1 MSEGRLEVEV
11 QIAKPTSD
19 PTGMNGQASEHLETG
34 ESVDLMSEASKLTP
48 ETMEL
53 IQRLLDGTEAYGRDL
68 KAWEVQKFNPIHI
81 NVCVLR
87 AAGFRGVEIAKI
99 LDLQQTTVSLT
110 LTHPYGIKLVGALVP
125 RSAVKVFDI
134 KTRLEE
140 QASELLDHVY
150 SLAMKSEEVKDVA
163 NVTFGILDRAGY
175 QPKSNTSSKEIP
187 GSFSM
192 QESTMKRLER
202 AMEGSAMVNKEV
214 MPHWVP
220 RKPPDEGSLPADDSV
235 GLSVQD
241 NAAHVP
247 APQQDGQQVA
257 AGGRR

>member
-1 MSEGRLEVEV
+1 MSERSLEVEV
-11 QIAKPTSD
+11 QIATPTPEPS
-19 PTGMNGQASEHLETG
+19 GVNGTG
-34 ESVDLMSEASKLTP
+34 EQTETPEGSVDLMAEASKLTP

-53 IQRLLDGTEAYGRDL
+53 IQRLLDGSEAYGREL

-81 NVCVLR
+81 NICVLR

-110 LTHPYGIKLVGALVP
+110 LTHPYGVKLVGALVP

-150 SLAMKSEEVKDVA
+150 ELAMNSEEVEDVA
-163 NVTFGILDRAGY
+163 KVTFGILDRAGY
-175 QPKSNTSSKEIP
+175 APKTSVASKEVP
-187 GSFSM
+187 GSYTVNS
-192 QESTMKRLER
+192 STLRRLER
-202 AMEGSAMVNKEV
+202 AMEGSKMVNAEV
-214 MPHWVP
+214 MPNWVSK
-220 RKPPDEGSLPADDSV
+220 RPPDEGALPADDAIGS
-235 GLSVQD
+235 SVQGD
-241 NAAHVP
+241 AVHTSD
-247 APQQDGQQVA
+247 QGGQQVA